1 DRISASDFIIVKV
14 INISLSG
21 ITDMS
26 CVQSIVNALQRPNS
40 VIVYDEYD
48 EPMISIEKIKKVVE
62 DALHINTSYLLNF
75 TINNFFRKLGF

>member
-1 DRISASDFIIVKV
+1 SIIVKE
-14 INISLSG
+14 ITISLSG
-21 ITDMS
+21 ITNMG

-62 DALHINTSYLLNF
+62 DAILSHSI
-75 TINNFFRKLGF
+75 